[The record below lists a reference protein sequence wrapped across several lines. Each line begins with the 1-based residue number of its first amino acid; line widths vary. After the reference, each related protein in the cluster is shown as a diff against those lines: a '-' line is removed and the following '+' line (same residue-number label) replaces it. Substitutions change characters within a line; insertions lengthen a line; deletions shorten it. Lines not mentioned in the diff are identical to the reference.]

1 AGTATPVTVEL
12 TTPGGNTVSA
22 TYTPTVTEK
31 PGKPGKP
38 VDPKPGKPG
47 KPVDP
52 KPGKPGKPVDPK
64 PGKPSK
70 PAPQTP
76 EANKSHKG
84 SLPMTGSS
92 ALTALGVALVLA
104 VGGSTT
110 VVAVRRRNKA

>member
-31 PGKPGKP
+31 PGKP

-52 KPGKPGKPVDPK
+52 KPGKPG
-64 PGKPSK
+64 K